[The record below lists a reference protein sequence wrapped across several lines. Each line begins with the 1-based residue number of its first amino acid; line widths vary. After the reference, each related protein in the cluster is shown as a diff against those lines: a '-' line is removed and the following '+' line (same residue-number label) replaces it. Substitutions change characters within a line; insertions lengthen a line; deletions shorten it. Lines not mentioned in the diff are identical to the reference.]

1 MTVAFSI
8 SADGGK
14 VGKQKI
20 NRKKKK
26 KKKKKSALL

>member
-14 VGKQKI
+14 VGKQVIICKS
-20 NRKKKK
+20 KKKIY
-26 KKKKKSALL
+26 ALL

>member
-14 VGKQKI
+14 VGKQVIICKS
-20 NRKKKK
+20 K